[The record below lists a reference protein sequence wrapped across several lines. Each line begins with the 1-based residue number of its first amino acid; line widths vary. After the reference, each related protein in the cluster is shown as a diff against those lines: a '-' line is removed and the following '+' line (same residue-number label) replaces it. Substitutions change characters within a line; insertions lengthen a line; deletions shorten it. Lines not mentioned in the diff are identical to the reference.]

1 MMAYFKVCPHCGDSL
16 DPGERCDCLE
26 EGFIGIEKNYNQI
39 HAQGLG
45 MGRP

>member
-1 MMAYFKVCPHCGDSL
+1 MKIKI
-16 DPGERCDCLE
+16 CDCWK

-39 HAQGLG
+39 HAQRLG